1 MGLAQYS
8 PADEQLRA
16 EMIAFLEEVWS
27 PERQLQA
34 IVEQHHHQDHIDL
47 DWEHSFWKQLG
58 ERGWLGIGI
67 PEEYGGSGGTAL
79 RRHLFTEVMSY
90 YGAPYPRAATTIIA
104 PALVTHA
111 DEQLKARYLPR
122 IARGEVNFCLGY
134 SEPEAG
140 TDLASLKMRAR
151 RDGDHYVLD
160 GMKLFTTRAQRSD
173 YVYLA
178 ARTNSEGRKHEGI
191 TLFIVDLNDP
201 GVTIEKLPTMD
212 GRTNITY
219 YDQVRVPVE
228 DRVGEEGKGWSYLT
242 GALGLERVGVFPIG
256 HIRRCLEE
264 VVRLAKQSRPDG
276 VVPYDS
282 PSVRQQLAALHVEFT
297 AVLGL
302 VEGATIQAVEE
313 DLPGF
318 VAAQVKTSVT
328 EFKQRLVDVGGTM
341 LGQYGQLMPGALDAP
356 LDGAMPM
363 LWADAI
369 VHTFG
374 AGTNEVQRDMIAQ
387 RGLGLPRSR

>member
-8 PADEQLRA
+8 PADEKLRA
-16 EMIAFLEEVWS
+16 EVIAFLEEVWS

-34 IVEQHHHQDHIDL
+34 LIEQHHHQDHIDL
-47 DWEHSFWKQLG
+47 EWEHGFWKELG
-58 ERGWLGIGI
+58 KRGWLGIGI
-67 PEEYGGSGGTAL
+67 PEEFGGSGGTAL
-79 RRHLFTEVMSY
+79 QRHLFTEVMSY

-104 PALVTHA
+104 PALVSHA
-111 DEQLKARYLPR
+111 DEQLKSRYLPR
-122 IARGEVNFCLGY
+122 IARGEINFCLGY

-173 YVYLA
+173 FVYLA
-178 ARTNSEGRKHEGI
+178 ARNDAGGRKHEGI

-212 GRTNITY
+212 GRTNITS

-256 HIRRCLEE
+256 HIRRCMEE
-264 VVRLAKQSRPDG
+264 TVRLAKQARPDG
-276 VVPYDS
+276 VVPFTS
-282 PSVRQQLAALHVEFT
+282 PYVRQQLAGLHVEFT

-302 VEGATIQAVEE
+302 VEGATIQAVDG

-328 EFKQRLVDVGGTM
+328 EFKQRLVDLGGTM
-341 LGQYGQLMPGALDAP
+341 LGQYGQLMPGAPDAP
-356 LDGAMPM
+356 LDGTMPM

>member
-1 MGLAQYS
+1 MSLVQYTD
-8 PADEQLRA
+8 ADIALR
-16 EMIAFLEEVWS
+16 EDVTAFLEEAWS

-34 IVEQHHHQDHIDL
+34 LVEQHHHQDHIDL
-47 DWEHSFWKQLG
+47 GWERGFWKQLG

-79 RRHLFTEVMSY
+79 QRHIFTEVMSY
-90 YGAPYPRAATTIIA
+90 YGAPYPRAAVTIIG
-104 PALVTHA
+104 PAILEHG
-111 DEQLKARYLPR
+111 DEQLKRRYLPR
-122 IARGEVNFCLGY
+122 IARGEINFCLGY
-134 SEPEAG
+134 SEPQAG
-140 TDLASLKMRAR
+140 TDLAALKLKAR
-151 RDGDHYVLD
+151 RDGDHYVLN
-160 GMKLFTTRAQRSD
+160 GMKLFTTRAQRAD

-191 TLFIVDLNDP
+191 TLFIVDINDP

-219 YDQVRVPVE
+219 YDDVRVAVE

-256 HIRRCLEE
+256 HIRRCVEE
-264 VVRLAKQSRPDG
+264 VVNLSRRPRPDG
-276 VVPYDS
+276 TVPFNS
-282 PSVRQQLAALHVEFT
+282 PAVRAKLAAAHVEFR
-297 AVLGL
+297 AVQGL
-302 VEGATIQAVEE
+302 VEGATLQAVEGE
-313 DLPGF
+313 LPGF
-318 VAAQVKTSVT
+318 VAAQVKTAVT
-328 EFKQRLVDVGGTM
+328 EFKRRLVDLGGSI
-341 LGQYGQLMPGALDAP
+341 LGPWGVLMPGAEDAA

-387 RGLGLPRSR
+387 RGLGLPRNR